1 MLTKRNAA
9 SGDENAEVS
18 AYERLKILFLYVAG
32 NFTKSLLTKAV
43 HLSMGVKDTV
53 FVCVWLK
60 C

>member
-32 NFTKSLLTKAV
+32 NFTKSLLTRAV
-43 HLSMGVKDTV
+43 HLWV
-53 FVCVWLK
+53 LK
-60 C
+60 IQCLFACG